1 MTIQHW
7 LGDQLDKTGFVA
19 EYYGKLPFARREGGL
34 DHCHLGSWET
44 LGELLPRASTD
55 LMVVR
60 RNQRYQGAD
69 PTKLDDARELIEQ
82 GYTILV
88 RHAERYHSGLAELAN
103 RFVDDFGAAVYIHLY
118 ATPGGEFGFGW
129 HYDCEEVFIL
139 QTVGCKEYSL
149 RKNTVHPWPLE
160 ETIPADMRYDRELM
174 PLMRCRLAAG
184 DWLYIPNGYWHRG
197 DARETALSLAIGVMA
212 PAAIDYV
219 DFLRRHLLD
228 SLLWRQRL
236 PVQGEAA
243 DMSPDEQVA
252 HLRALGKQL
261 ASDLARICQDD
272 QAIRDWLSRE
282 VPRVN
287 EPAE

>member
-7 LGDQLDKTGFVA
+7 LGDRLDKSAFVA
-19 EYYGKLPFARREGGL
+19 QYYGKLPFARTEGGL
-34 DHCHLGSWET
+34 DDCHLGSWET
-44 LGELLPRASTD
+44 LGELLPHAGAG

-69 PTKLDDARELIEQ
+69 PTTLDEAQELIEQ

-88 RHAERYHSGLAELAN
+88 RHAERYHRGLSELAN
-103 RFVDDFGAAVYIHLY
+103 RFVDDFGAEVNIHLY

-149 RKNTVHPWPLE
+149 RKNTVNPWPLE
-160 ETIPADMRYDRELM
+160 ETLPADMRYERELM

-197 DARETALSLAIGVMA
+197 DAQETALSLAIGVMA
-212 PAAIDYV
+212 PAAIHYF
-219 DFLRRHLLD
+219 DFLRQQLLD

-236 PVQGEAA
+236 PVQGAAA
-243 DMSPDEQVA
+243 DMSLDEQVA
-252 HLRALGKQL
+252 ALRDIGEQL

-272 QAIRDWLSRE
+272 QSIRQWLSRKI
-282 VPRVN
+282 PRAAG
-287 EPAE
+287 PAE